1 MYNRNIIYNR
11 FILLQML
18 NVFSGSDH
26 ILYVVITEN
35 FLDFDTRT
43 LLNTIDLNVAFTYYT
58 DNAYTIIMKT
68 T

>member
-1 MYNRNIIYNR
+1 
-11 FILLQML
+11 ML